1 MDCIYRNCNAATM
14 HNSAVPYGLIKNA
27 ALAVRNEHI
36 AWVGGSDTIPD
47 EIERNAA
54 MWIDLDGATIT
65 PALIDCHTHVVFG
78 GNRAAEFEDRLRGI
92 DYQQAS
98 RKKGGIVSTVAAT
111 RGLGEDIL
119 LDQAAARVLRL
130 RQDGVATIE
139 VKSGYGLDIDTEIK
153 MLSVAR
159 QLRARCNV
167 EVSTTW
173 LAAHALPAEYA
184 GRAGDY
190 VDDVAIAGLVL
201 ACQQGLVDA
210 VDAFCEGIAFS
221 AEEIRPLFD
230 KARLLG
236 LPVKIHAEQ
245 LSHCGGTAL
254 AAEFGACSADHLE
267 YIQEADVEALRQS
280 GTVAV
285 LLPSAY
291 YTLGQYKKP
300 PVDLLRQAD
309 VPIAIATDCNPG
321 SSPLTSILL
330 AMNMACNLFGLTP
343 EEALTGTTRNAARA
357 LGRQDDLGVLQAEWR
372 ADFAVWDIEHPSEL
386 SYRMGFSPLISL
398 YRGGR
403 LVV

>member
-1 MDCIYRNCNAATM
+1 MQ
-14 HNSAVPYGLIKNA
+14 NSAAPYGLIEDA
-27 ALAVRNEHI
+27 ALAVQNEHI
-36 AWVGGSDTIPD
+36 VWVGSSDNIP
-47 EIERNAA
+47 ENIEQDAV
-54 MWIDLDGATIT
+54 MWIDLDGATMT

-111 RGLGEDIL
+111 RGLSEEAL

-139 VKSGYGLDIDTEIK
+139 VKSGYGLDINTETK
-153 MLSVAR
+153 MLRVAR
-159 QLRARCNV
+159 QLRSRCDV
-167 EVSTTW
+167 DIATTW

-184 GRAGDY
+184 GRARDY
-190 VDDVAIAGLVL
+190 IDEVAVAGLVS
-201 ACQQGLVDA
+201 ACKLGLVDA

-221 AEEIRPLFD
+221 TEEIRPLFE
-230 KARLLG
+230 KAGQLG

-267 YIQEADVEALRQS
+267 YIQEADVEALKAK

-285 LLPSAY
+285 LLPGAY
-291 YTLGQYKKP
+291 YTLGQYRQP
-300 PVDLLRQAD
+300 PVDLLRRAG
-309 VPIAIATDCNPG
+309 VPVAIATDCNPG
-321 SSPLTSILL
+321 SSPLTSLLL

-343 EEALTGTTRNAARA
+343 EEALVGTTRNAARA
-357 LGRQDDLGVLQAEWR
+357 LGRQYDLGVLQVRKR
-372 ADFAVWDIEHPSEL
+372 ADIAVWDIEHPSEL
-386 SYRMGFSPLISL
+386 SYRMGFSPLLSL